1 MITVDKDTLRAML
14 ESAYAL
20 GFAVSGEGWN
30 AEYPFE
36 HKGNDY
42 EDDEGWCGSRDRH
55 LNALIAEI
63 MEQGGQP

>member
-1 MITVDKDTLRAML
+1 MITIDQDTLRAML

-30 AEYPFE
+30 AEYPFAG
-36 HKGNDY
+36 KCNDY
-42 EDDEGWCGSRDRH
+42 EDWCDSRDRH